1 MRIQTIE
8 MYKRQSIDKQRLTKS
23 HPFILSHALPGI
35 VHLKISQ
42 RILVVIQL
50 PIHTLERTTLY
61 INHATIQANK
71 PNAFHTSTVYILIL
85 YRTI

>member
-50 PIHTLERTTLY
+50 PIHTLERTTLLTMPLFKLT
-61 INHATIQANK
+61 NRMH
-71 PNAFHTSTVYILIL
+71 STLPQYT
-85 YRTI
+85 Y